1 MLIPSERSGHGK
13 VLADRQVSIA
23 REFVAWGHAACGW
36 SCQLEADVRGF
47 LNMGL
52 EIRVLSGF
60 FRILTVLL
68 RLYFASVERVVAVAN
83 PSSI

>member
-1 MLIPSERSGHGK
+1 
-13 VLADRQVSIA
+13 
-23 REFVAWGHAACGW
+23 
-36 SCQLEADVRGF
+36 
-47 LNMGL
+47 MGL